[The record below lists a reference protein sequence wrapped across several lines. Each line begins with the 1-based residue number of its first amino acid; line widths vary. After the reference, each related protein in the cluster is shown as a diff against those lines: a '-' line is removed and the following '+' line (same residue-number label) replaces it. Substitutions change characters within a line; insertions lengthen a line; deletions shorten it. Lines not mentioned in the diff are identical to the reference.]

1 LSDVLTK
8 PKAKPKRRVE
18 RFEFGDDVVELRQ
31 VDPDKREAAPDNFMS
46 GPAQRS
52 KWEVHI
58 NDVHRGYVFYP
69 LGVGNPWIGCL
80 LEPKQLV
87 GYDGE
92 DGVRCWLGPTGEH
105 GGWSETGGMWDG
117 LLGLLKRLEAPD
129 DLKRRSNSTYGFK
142 DRASAAE
149 AFARAFRAGKVPHGG
164 EVEKKIAAEQR
175 RIAERKRQD
184 AADQARYARE
194 RADREAQ
201 ERRDAT
207 AAEEARQEVLAGLA
221 SIQERFNGQLSNL
234 EAVAL
239 TRAIERYSK
248 S

>member
-1 LSDVLTK
+1 MTDVLTK
-8 PKAKPKRRVE
+8 PKAKPKRKVE
-18 RFEFGDDVVELRQ
+18 RYTFDDVAVELRQ
-31 VDPDKREAAPDNFMS
+31 LDPDKREAAPTDFMS

-58 NDVHRGYVFYP
+58 NGVHHGYVFYP

-80 LEPKQLV
+80 LEPLQLV
-87 GYDGE
+87 DYNGGDGI
-92 DGVRCWLGPTGEH
+92 RCWLGPTGEH
-105 GGWSETGGMWDG
+105 GGWEETGGKWDG
-117 LLGLLKRLEAPD
+117 LLGLLRRLEAPD
-129 DLKRRSNSTYGFK
+129 GLKQSANSSYGFK

-149 AFARAFRAGKVPHGG
+149 GFARAYRAGKVPNAA
-164 EVEKKIAAEQR
+164 EVDRKIATEQR
-175 RIAERKRQD
+175 RIIERKRED
-184 AADQARYARE
+184 AERTARYARE
-194 RADREAQ
+194 AEEERQRKAREAV
-201 ERRDAT
+201 

-248 S
+248 